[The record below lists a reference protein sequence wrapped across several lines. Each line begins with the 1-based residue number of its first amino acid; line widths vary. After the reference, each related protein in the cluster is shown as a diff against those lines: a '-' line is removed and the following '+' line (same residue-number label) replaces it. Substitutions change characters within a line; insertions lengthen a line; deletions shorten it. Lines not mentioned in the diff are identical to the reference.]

1 MRRIMLAL
9 LLLALGQ
16 PAQATVFAFAF
27 ETTDTTSLG
36 PPFAG
41 SPEELI
47 RGRVEVTDDI
57 VVQLQFAN
65 TLGQGDATGLVP
77 AGAAFWPTDN
87 VLCASQRIVDPR
99 CFFSPAQLTTEGFA
113 LDFAN
118 GAQIRLNYNLDF
130 ALYQQTT
137 CTVAGD
143 CTATLG
149 TFRADEVLCGLCIV
163 PAPPALPV
171 LAVAL
176 GGLAAAWATGRRG
189 SAAG

>member
-16 PAQATVFAFAF
+16 PAQATPF
-27 ETTDTTSLG
+27 EFEFTTTDTTSLG

-41 SPEELI
+41 SPFEFI
-47 RGRVEVTDDI
+47 RGRVEVVDDI

-65 TLGQGDATGLVP
+65 TLGQGDATGVVP

-87 VLCASQRIVDPR
+87 VLCASQWLVDPR
-99 CFFSPAQLTTEGFA
+99 CFVSPTQLTTEGFA
-113 LDFAN
+113 LEFP
-118 GAQIRLNYNLDF
+118 GGVQMRLNYNPDF

-149 TFRADEVLCGLCIV
+149 TFWAGELLCGLCIV

-171 LAVAL
+171 LVVAL

-189 SAAG
+189 RAAG